1 MAPLTVEAGET
12 LSIIEMV
19 IVAANAPLANAQGS
33 ELGRCRTMSFT

>member
-19 IVAANAPLANAQGS
+19 IVAANTPLANA
-33 ELGRCRTMSFT
+33 